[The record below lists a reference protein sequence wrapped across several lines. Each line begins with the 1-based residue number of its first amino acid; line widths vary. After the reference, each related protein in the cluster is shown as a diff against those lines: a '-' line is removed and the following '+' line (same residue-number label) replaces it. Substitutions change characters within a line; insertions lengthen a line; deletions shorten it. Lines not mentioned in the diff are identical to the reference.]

1 MCHATNYFPRLK
13 LLTYF
18 HCDIVHMINA
28 LISWHDS
35 IPPPLSPPLPS
46 CPCYRCTASL
56 GNASRR
62 SPIAV
67 SLCQR
72 TANARQSPC
81 YSFNLHFSNATL
93 IDIGQ
98 RTVDNGQRT
107 TANGLQTG
115 PDWIVRRFKYA
126 ACLPCASRVRNQKPA
141 WHVAKVSL
149 FFSVPFPLLSRP
161 QPPSLPSLFPPIDLY
176 SVRQLLNL
184 NLPGDA

>member
-1 MCHATNYFPRLK
+1 MSVKEDTLHSLAVSILQLSIEPAIDRQRKIDVPCNQLLSPFKVIDLFSLRYRAHDQCAYLVTRLD
-13 LLTYF
+13 T
-18 HCDIVHMINA
+18 
-28 LISWHDS
+28 
-35 IPPPLSPPLPS
+35 PPPSRYPLSPPLPS

-141 WHVAKVSL
+141 
-149 FFSVPFPLLSRP
+149 
-161 QPPSLPSLFPPIDLY
+161 
-176 SVRQLLNL
+176 
-184 NLPGDA
+184 

>member
-98 RTVDNGQRT
+98 RTVDNGQRQT
-107 TANGLQTG
+107 VSKPDRIGSCDASNMRRVCHARVAFATRNRLDTLPKLVCFSASPSPFSLAPSPPLYHHSFLPLTCTACGN
-115 PDWIVRRFKYA
+115 Y
-126 ACLPCASRVRNQKPA
+126 
-141 WHVAKVSL
+141 
-149 FFSVPFPLLSRP
+149 
-161 QPPSLPSLFPPIDLY
+161 
-176 SVRQLLNL
+176 
-184 NLPGDA
+184 